1 LLVSGEM
8 AACVTP
14 NEVPSKLTG
23 TVNMCVIFAPILFL
37 DRLTGVDITIST
49 VTAHCTQLFS
59 VTSSFPQMYTMG
71 FKM

>member
-23 TVNMCVIFAPILFL
+23 TVNMCVIFAPILF
-37 DRLTGVDITIST
+37 GVDITIST